1 VVNLIVIVTNPKLT
15 AIFDGPI
22 RSDDKGMGRVNNRIC
37 QGTESNPVNF
47 SQIINLHQDFKEI
60 QRQHRQLNPLEG
72 QRLTVIG
79 NPFYRVSAPDKK
91 DDRRREGGRLMGIYR
106 HFPCHHL
113 QSHLTSPG

>member
-1 VVNLIVIVTNPKLT
+1 VVNLIVIVTDPKLT
-15 AIFDGPI
+15 DVLD
-22 RSDDKGMGRVNNRIC
+22 SDVRGNDQSMGRIDDRIC
-37 QGTESNPVNF
+37 QGTESNPVNL

-79 NPFYRVSAPDKK
+79 NPFYRVSAPDKEDK
-91 DDRRREGGRLMGIYR
+91 RSHKGSRLMGIYR